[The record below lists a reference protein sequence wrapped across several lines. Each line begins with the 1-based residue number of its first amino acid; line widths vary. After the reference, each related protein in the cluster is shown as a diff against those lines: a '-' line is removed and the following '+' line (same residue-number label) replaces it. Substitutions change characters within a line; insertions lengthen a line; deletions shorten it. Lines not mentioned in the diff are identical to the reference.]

1 VSIFIFHR
9 VLPQPD
15 PLFPDEMSRDRF
27 DQLLGWLGTWFN
39 VMPLR
44 DAVEHLR
51 SGTLPPRAAS
61 ITFDDGYADNYTEAL
76 PLLRKHGLHATFFIA
91 TGFLDGRRMWND
103 TLIESIRVAKLADL
117 DLADLDLA
125 TVPIGTLEQKRAAL
139 RSIIPALKY
148 LPVDAREAAV
158 ARVAERCATTLPND
172 LMMTSTQLRDLHA
185 AGMGI
190 GAHTVRHPILARCD
204 DALARRE
211 IDESRSVLEDLL
223 GERITLFAY
232 PNGKLGSDYDVRH
245 AEIVR
250 SLGFDAAVS
259 TNPGAS
265 RHGDDLFQL
274 RRFTPWDQG
283 QVRFAL
289 RLAQN
294 VLTGS
299 A

>member
-1 VSIFIFHR
+1 
-9 VLPQPD
+9 
-15 PLFPDEMSRDRF
+15 
-27 DQLLGWLGTWFN
+27 
-39 VMPLR
+39 MPLR